1 LLSSNIFYFLLI
13 TLFSNTI
20 NLITR
25 FCENIKTYQRLTY
38 YHRNRC
44 PRIVQL
50 ASKKIWRDALV
61 PANQSAR
68 IEIPKGEPDADAAAS
83 LPEYE
88 VIPGSIYDGDRLR
101 VRSPKGEVFK
111 IRFACVDAPELK
123 QRLGEESRNHLRSII
138 NRGNNKVRVQPITTD
153 RYGGTVAQLW
163 NGSDLIQSQMAIA
176 GMAYGYEQYKKDCPN
191 WPAIELTQAQAQE
204 AKVGVWKFQGGGQR
218 PWYYRKSNR

>member
-1 LLSSNIFYFLLI
+1 M
-13 TLFSNTI
+13 
-20 NLITR
+20 
-25 FCENIKTYQRLTY
+25 
-38 YHRNRC
+38 
-44 PRIVQL
+44 
-50 ASKKIWRDALV
+50 V